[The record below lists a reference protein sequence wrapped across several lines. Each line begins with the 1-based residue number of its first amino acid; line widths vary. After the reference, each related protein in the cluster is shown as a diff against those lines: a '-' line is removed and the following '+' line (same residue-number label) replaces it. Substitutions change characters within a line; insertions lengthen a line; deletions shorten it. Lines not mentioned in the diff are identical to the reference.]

1 LAQLGLDLE
10 SRSDLPKPQLVVL
23 LLLCRL
29 EYYSFAVSNT
39 LNVILS
45 APFTLALTLMLQSV
59 SITILPTNADAASF
73 PGILKSFNN
82 SVLPPPGVVYNTVT
96 VAAEVVTFDICAIN
110 AIAVY
115 LPGLDGAVY
124 TVVVLVVIFAVAVL
138 NTFNGNAI
146 FNPLT

>member
-10 SRSDLPKPQLVVL
+10 SRSDLLKPQLVVL

-82 SVLPPPGVVYNTVT
+82 SVLPLGVEYNTVT